1 MQFNSTLTYTDRFAE
16 KHNVDVMLGGEYYNY
31 DEFQFEAK
39 TQNSPIDDIPTL
51 NVGAKQTYTSTTR
64 TAYRILSGFGR
75 INYNYDMKYLFSFVA
90 RYDGISRLKDNRWGF
105 FPGISVGWNVMEE
118 NFWKDSKIS
127 EVISNLKPRIS
138 YGVNGNVNGIGNFDV
153 YGAYGLVDAK
163 TMGIFRIL

>member
-1 MQFNSTLTYTDRFAE
+1 
-16 KHNVDVMLGGEYYNY
+16 
-31 DEFQFEAK
+31 
-39 TQNSPIDDIPTL
+39 
-51 NVGAKQTYTSTTR
+51 
-64 TAYRILSGFGR
+64 
-75 INYNYDMKYLFSFVA
+75 MKYLFSFVA

-153 YGAYGLVDAK
+153 
-163 TMGIFRIL
+163 